1 MFSSDAFAYV
11 NMLDRAADAS
21 YVRQG
26 ILAHNLA
33 NVDTP
38 TYKRSDVDFQNI
50 LEKKLLATHQ
60 RDVAGAVKKLD
71 ISKVKPRIYED
82 HSNFS
87 YRIDRNN
94 VDVDTENVEIAS
106 EQLRYQMITTL
117 ATGTFARF
125 NVVLNS

>member
-117 ATGTFARF
+117 ATGAFARF
-125 NVVLNS
+125 NVVLTS